1 MQYINSIASKNN
13 NEKPIEHHQPNTSRK
28 SSKKFFIL
36 KKESRSHRT
45 SNTTSDSIYIG
56 KYLNTKRNGIGKL
69 ILSEHS
75 VYEGNFKNGLFDGK
89 GYYKDKNYI
98 YKGEYLLGKKSGKG
112 KLENL
117 ETKTIYEGEFKN
129 DMKNGYGI
137 EQYSDGIIYQG
148 YFKDNKKEGMGK
160 LIMKNNSGYEGQFKK
175 NKICGKGIFKWSE
188 TKMYDGEWD
197 NNEISGFGILTEND
211 IKHIGYFSH
220 DKKDGFGASF
230 YTEKKFVIISKWVND
245 IIDGITIIIS
255 LNLNDDKSD
264 DFKNEKIVIIK
275 EGNIIKSEFN
285 ENEIN
290 EIKKNKDYNE
300 MMKLFRD
307 KFINLYLNKS

>member
-117 ETKTIYEGEFKN
+117 ETKTIY
-129 DMKNGYGI
+129 GYGI
-137 EQYSDGIIYQG
+137 EQYNDGIIYQG

-220 DKKDGFGASF
+220 DKKDGYGASF